1 MSVDQSEKRERKAL
15 VKLWKPSPKLLS
27 RALPRSAASAEA
39 LAAWRLVLRV
49 VLRVPGRSPKKET
62 AKREKTTKTRRSMSM
77 RSRSAGTVS
86 RTCTAIGRAWRGGGG
101 GAGGGGTAPDRS
113 RCLSPEQGCR
123 ARGAEQR
130 CRAGAQSRG
139 VHAALH
145 RLDAMLDRPVD
156 EQHEEAAQRPT
167 EAERRGAACGGFDGD
182 DVVREQHNN

>member
-1 MSVDQSEKRERKAL
+1 
-15 VKLWKPSPKLLS
+15 
-27 RALPRSAASAEA
+27 
-39 LAAWRLVLRV
+39 
-49 VLRVPGRSPKKET
+49 
-62 AKREKTTKTRRSMSM
+62 M

-86 RTCTAIGRAWRGGGG
+86 STCTAIGRGWRGGGG
-101 GAGGGGTAPDRS
+101 GAGGWGTAPDGS
-113 RCLSPEQGCR
+113 RCLSPEQGCG

-130 CRAGAQSRG
+130 CRAGVQSRG

-182 DVVREQHNN
+182 GVVREQHNN